1 MDLEDQ
7 EEIMNVMLMTIK
19 TADVIEKGQNVA
31 MRAEDV
37 KKIVAKSVAKKTKNL
52 NVIYVIKTNANV

>member
-1 MDLEDQ
+1 MVLEDQ

-19 TADVIEKGQNVA
+19 TADVIEKAQSAA

-37 KKIVAKSVAKKTKNL
+37 KKIVAKSAAKKTKNL
-52 NVIYVIKTNANV
+52 NVIYVIKTSENV